1 MPDPNQN
8 NSNNQTQGVVPT
20 IPSFNDAP
28 PIPPDFQNVPTDP
41 LSASNDDNKTPL
53 IPPVVLPSATGPTS
67 PTPNDS
73 STPPS
78 GSGSAA
84 PSDLPPV
91 ITPPKKKFGGGR
103 VIATI
108 LGLFLLVGGIG
119 AGIVLT
125 SQKQLFE
132 QKADGGIG
140 GRSTLPSTNYGTCN
154 TCSNGRCV
162 AWDPT
167 KPKPPDSVCTGG
179 SSCNTC
185 NLGKCVAWDPTKP
198 KPPDSVCTESS
209 NPCGVACSANQCH
222 CTGGDACT
230 GYECYTNTQIENY
243 CTGAG
248 RSWCDNYQSGGG
260 KTCCVAGYI
269 CNPSGEG
276 CVPGGG
282 GSNPPGSGTPRPTG
296 TPNPTA
302 SCQNV
307 KAYSSTWVLL
317 SANDLSRLARG
328 AAINFCVTGTTTAGS
343 FDKARFTINGVGP
356 TETTTRRPGNNDY
369 CTAYTIP
376 ATGTT
381 FNITADIHHVSLGWK

>member
-8 NSNNQTQGVVPT
+8 NSNNQAQGAVPT

-28 PIPPDFQNVPTDP
+28 PLPPDFQNVPSDP
-41 LSASNDDNKTPL
+41 LAVSSDNNKTPL
-53 IPPVVLPSATGPTS
+53 VPPVVLPTTPEPTL
-67 PTPNDS
+67 PTPSDS
-73 STPPS
+73 SSPLG

-125 SQKQLFE
+125 SQQQLFE
-132 QKADGGIG
+132 QKASGGVTYCTTTDAVNGYCTPPPGG
-140 GRSTLPSTNYGTCN
+140 GRGCLDTGCNSTQYCHCQGGQPCNYGV
-154 TCSNGRCV
+154 CV
-162 AWDPT
+162 
-167 KPKPPDSVCTGG
+167 PKDYFDT
-179 SSCNTC
+179 
-185 NLGKCVAWDPTKP
+185 
-198 KPPDSVCTESS
+198 
-209 NPCGVACSANQCH
+209 
-222 CTGGDACT
+222 ACT
-230 GYECYTNTQIENY
+230 GD
-243 CTGAG
+243 G
-248 RSWCDNYQSGGG
+248 RVVCNNSGNPQA
-260 KTCCVAGYI
+260 KTCCAAGYV
-269 CNPSGEG
+269 CGGSGG
-276 CVPGGG
+276 CVPGNPPGSN
-282 GSNPPGSGTPRPTG
+282 GSNPPSTGTPRPTG

-317 SANDLSRLARG
+317 SANDLSHLARG
-328 AAINFCVTGTTTAGS
+328 TAINFCVTGTTTAGS